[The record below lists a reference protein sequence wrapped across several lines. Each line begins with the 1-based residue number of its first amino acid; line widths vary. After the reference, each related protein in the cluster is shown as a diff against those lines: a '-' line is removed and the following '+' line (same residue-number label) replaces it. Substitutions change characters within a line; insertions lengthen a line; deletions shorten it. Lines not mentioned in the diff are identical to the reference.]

1 MRRPCTA
8 RPTERV
14 SMAGAVI
21 IVVLMIL
28 VIPTAI
34 FVGGFVWSA
43 LVGHFLVTDAEERY
57 AGREELERK
66 LW

>member
-1 MRRPCTA
+1 
-8 RPTERV
+8 
-14 SMAGAVI
+14 MAGGVI

-28 VIPTAI
+28 VIPVAI

-43 LVGHFLVTDAEERY
+43 LVGHFLVTDAEERF
-57 AGREELERK
+57 AGREELDKR